1 MLENSIKK
9 RSMICTLTEY
19 EDISRSS
26 WTNSVTEY
34 RLSFV
39 TCHCCPCQT
48 IPISSL
54 FIASS
59 VFANAGSTT
68 ATDFLQW
75 HVGPPAIFLVCQ
87 GHTGSVLLVAAI

>member
-1 MLENSIKK
+1 
-9 RSMICTLTEY
+9 MICTLTEY

-26 WTNSVTEY
+26 WTKSVTEH

-54 FIASS
+54 FIAFSI
-59 VFANAGSTT
+59 FANAGSTT
-68 ATDFLQW
+68 ATDFLEW
-75 HVGPPAIFLVCQ
+75 HVGPSAIFLVCQ
-87 GHTGSVLLVAAI
+87 GHTGNVLLVAAI